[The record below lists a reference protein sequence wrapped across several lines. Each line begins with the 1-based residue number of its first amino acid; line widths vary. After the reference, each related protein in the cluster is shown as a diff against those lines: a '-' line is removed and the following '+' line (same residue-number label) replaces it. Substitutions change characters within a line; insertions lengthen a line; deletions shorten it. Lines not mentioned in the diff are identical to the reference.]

1 MYYIYFIN
9 EIINKIKLSNFSKKQ
24 SKCYKCSHVGV
35 HFINFFYEKLGGF
48 VRRYRLQR
56 KASLSTLTIT
66 MTITVFYQGIG
77 YWL

>member
-9 EIINKIKLSNFSKKQ
+9 EIKFSNFFKKQ
-24 SKCYKCSHVGV
+24 SKCNKCSHVGV

-56 KASLSTLTIT
+56 KASFSTLTIT
-66 MTITVFYQGIG
+66 PTKTTCFC
-77 YWL
+77 